1 MSEAMQRPLPGYI
14 GVVFLHK
21 PTSPLFRFIKLIKPY
36 LIEYLRMRSIELRFL
51 QFDGFEFLN
60 FNWLELASPFR
71 SKKRIEPN
79 PVASNPPTVFDLKRH
94 SSSRKV
100 LVRGLC
106 SLYHTLSSPR
116 RRKQFTFFDACLN
129 LNNRQ
134 GRPAMGRGHGSVR
147 RAVPGAQWRNRRAAA
162 GPGNGLF
169 SREP

>member
-21 PTSPLFRFIKLIKPY
+21 PTSPLFRFIKTY

-79 PVASNPPTVFDLKRH
+79 PLASNPPTVFDLKRH